1 MNIQVIDLQMR
12 TISYN
17 NEYFIDYS
25 SMGMGFDAQ
34 NCGISLISI
43 EK

>member
-17 NEYFIDYS
+17 NEYFTDYS
-25 SMGMGFDAQ
+25 SMEMRRIVEFR
-34 NCGISLISI
+34 
-43 EK
+43 